1 MSKPSADGVVIK
13 AASATAAPLM
23 ADLMYQTDPHI
34 FGAMHGHDRA
44 LADRHLAAQWL
55 AETGLFSHRYAEV
68 AVFDG
73 EPVGMC
79 LGFDHAEQQAALA
92 AMSELAAACLSASEL
107 MAMLDFFEYGA
118 FLLPPVPDDAWYL
131 QNLAVI
137 DAARSRGIGER
148 LLHHCFD
155 KARDAGYA
163 RLQLDVFDGN
173 PAQRLYERCGMRIVV
188 HTRVEPL
195 AQEGMPDHLRME
207 LKF

>member
-1 MSKPSADGVVIK
+1 MPQPSVDATVIQPATAD
-13 AASATAAPLM
+13 AAPLM

-34 FGAMHGHDRA
+34 FGAMHGHDKA
-44 LADRHLAAQWL
+44 LAGRHLAIQWQ
-55 AETGLFSHRYAEV
+55 AEAGLFSHRYADI

-73 EPVGMC
+73 EPIGMA
-79 LGFDHAEQQAALA
+79 LGLSHAEQGSALA
-92 AMSELAAACLSASEL
+92 AMSEQAMSCLSEPEL
-107 MAMLDFFEYGA
+107 MTMLGFFEYGA

-155 KARDAGYA
+155 KARAAGFT
-163 RLQLDVFDGN
+163 RLQLDVFEGN
-173 PAQRLYERCGMRIVV
+173 PAQRLYERCGMRVIV